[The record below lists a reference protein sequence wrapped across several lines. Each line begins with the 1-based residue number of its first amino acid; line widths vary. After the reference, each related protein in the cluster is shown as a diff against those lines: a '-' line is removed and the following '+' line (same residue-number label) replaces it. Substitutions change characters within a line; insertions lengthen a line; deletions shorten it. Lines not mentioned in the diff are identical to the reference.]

1 MCEIK
6 YTFIKSPVLCAI
18 AMEYEPS
25 EIERILYKAI
35 WDAVPE
41 GQYRDDTLE
50 LGDVRHN
57 ETIGSKYKLT
67 AIGQPN
73 QSFKQN
79 KFYYSTV
86 DGEEVRF
93 KLVKCHMVDCQYQ
106 MSILS

>member
-1 MCEIK
+1 
-6 YTFIKSPVLCAI
+6 
-18 AMEYEPS
+18 MEYEPS

-57 ETIGSKYKLT
+57 KTIGSKHKLT

-73 QSFKQN
+73 KSFKQG
-79 KFYYSTV
+79 KLYYSTV
-86 DGEEVRF
+86 EGEEVRF
-93 KLVKCHMVDCQYQ
+93 KLLKCHMSDCQYQ